1 MSEEAIARPAM
12 LLAQP
17 RDLPVG
23 PIGRRGVGYW
33 GVATLIASE
42 AALFSYLLFAYFY
55 TGATAQ
61 PGWLL
66 DPRPDL
72 RLALPNTLLLLA
84 SSGVVWFGESGVL
97 TSKPTRA
104 LIGFGGAFVMGS
116 VFVVVQWFEWKAKTF
131 QIGTSSYGS
140 LYFVTTGFH
149 VAHVIVGLVILAA
162 LFAWTA
168 LDYFS
173 PRRRLTVSAGVL
185 YWHFVDI
192 VWLFVFATFYVS
204 PYLGFGRRWPITP
217 LCRPIRHY
225 AVTACWR
232 CKACLDSSEAPARG
246 SSSFACA

>member
-1 MSEEAIARPAM
+1 MSEAAVARSDMA
-12 LLAQP
+12 LAQP
-17 RDLPVG
+17 RALPVG

-33 GVATLIASE
+33 GVATLVASE

-72 RLALPNTLLLLA
+72 KLAAPNTLLLLA
-84 SSGVVWFGESGVL
+84 SSVVGWFGERGVL
-97 TSKPTRA
+97 TGRRTKA
-104 LIGFGGAFVMGS
+104 LIGFGGAFIMGV
-116 VFVVVQWFEWKAKTF
+116 VFVAVQWFEWKAKAF
-131 QIGTSSYGS
+131 SIGTSSYAS

-149 VAHVIVGLVILAA
+149 IAHVIVGLLVLAA
-162 LFAWTA
+162 LFGWTA

-192 VWLFVFATFYVS
+192 VWVFVFATYYVT
-204 PYLGFGRRWPITP
+204 PYLGFGR
-217 LCRPIRHY
+217 
-225 AVTACWR
+225 
-232 CKACLDSSEAPARG
+232 
-246 SSSFACA
+246 